1 MSEAA
6 WKPWK
11 KSWSA
16 SRSIMDYR
24 SVIFYVALL
33 LIVGCVAELYVRIN
47 GMGERLEK
55 VRGVIV
61 SKTPKLASPI
71 LFLISAIVIAAMT
84 IPH

>member
-1 MSEAA
+1 
-6 WKPWK
+6 
-11 KSWSA
+11 
-16 SRSIMDYR
+16 MDYR

-61 SKTPKLASPI
+61 PKTPKLASPI
-71 LFLISAIVIAAMT
+71 VFLISAIVIAAMT

>member
-1 MSEAA
+1 
-6 WKPWK
+6 
-11 KSWSA
+11 
-16 SRSIMDYR
+16 MDYR

-71 LFLISAIVIAAMT
+71 VFLISAIVIAAMT